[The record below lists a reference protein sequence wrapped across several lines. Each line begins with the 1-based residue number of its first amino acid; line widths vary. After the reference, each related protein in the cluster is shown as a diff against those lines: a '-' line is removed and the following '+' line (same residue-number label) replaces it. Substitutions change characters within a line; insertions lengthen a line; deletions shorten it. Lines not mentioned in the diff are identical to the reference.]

1 MSEKASISDI
11 LVNYFLLIV
20 LVVVTAVF
28 IIAGGKGFLSGTML
42 INILRS
48 TSTLGVVG
56 VGLTV
61 IWGAGEMDFS
71 IGTECTAGAV
81 ICGMLLMNDN
91 FNSYPL
97 AVLCSVVLVGLMGLC
112 NALLTLKLHI
122 PSFIATLGMSTIVGG
137 ILKLWTN
144 NSVVY
149 SKNWPDAF
157 TAFTRVSIL
166 KIPVIFWLFMAISIG
181 GYIFLEKTRTG
192 RYIGSAG
199 INATA
204 CKQVGI
210 NVNKVKTI
218 AFVTCAAI
226 VGFGGVMYASVV
238 NSVSPSSGVNVLD
251 GICIVLMGA
260 TFLKGGQANI
270 LGTVLA
276 ALLMAILSNGLT
288 FLGMPEYAKDILQGI
303 IIAVAVSAIAI
314 KKKGTLPTVSFG

>member
-1 MSEKASISDI
+1 MKRKLSISDI

-20 LVVVTAVF
+20 LVIVTIIFAVV
-28 IIAGGKGFLSGTML
+28 GGKGFLSKTIL

-81 ICGMLLMNDN
+81 ICGMLLLNPS

-97 AVLCSVVLVGLMGLC
+97 AVLCSVVLVGMMGFC
-112 NALLTLKLHI
+112 NAMLTLKLHI

-137 ILKLWTN
+137 FLKLWTN
-144 NSVVY
+144 NSVIY
-149 SKNWPDAF
+149 SKKWPDAF
-157 TAFTRVSIL
+157 TAFTKNSFLGV
-166 KIPVIFWLFMAISIG
+166 PVIFWLFIIISVAG
-181 GYIFLEKTRTG
+181 WIFLEKTRTG
-192 RYIGSAG
+192 RYIGSVG
-199 INATA
+199 INGTA

-210 NVNKVKTI
+210 SVDKVKTI
-218 AFVTCAAI
+218 AFVVCAVI
-226 VGFGGVMYASVV
+226 VSFGGIMYASVV

-260 TFLKGGQANI
+260 TFIKGGQANI
-270 LGTVLA
+270 LGTMIA

-303 IIAVAVSAIAI
+303 IIAIAVSAIAI
-314 KKKGTLPTVSFG
+314 KKKGSLPTVSFG